1 MRKKIKPTEL
11 EANLREQN
19 REASKSKQQQNTK
32 MDSGQVTQKKAHR
45 KMLSIPESYY
55 FVKVYKNSGGEKS
68 KSTFL

>member
-11 EANLREQN
+11 EASLKDQN
-19 REASKSKQQQNTK
+19 REASKPKQPQNPK

-55 FVKVYKNSGGEKS
+55 FVKVYKNTGGEKS
-68 KSTFL
+68 KGTFL